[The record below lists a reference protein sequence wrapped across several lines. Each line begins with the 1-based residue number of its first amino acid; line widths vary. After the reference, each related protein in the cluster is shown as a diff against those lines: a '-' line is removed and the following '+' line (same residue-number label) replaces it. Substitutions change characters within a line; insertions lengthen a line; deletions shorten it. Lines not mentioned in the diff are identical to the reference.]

1 MSDHANLNAEDEDI
15 DGILEDQE
23 DGDFEPAGEPGQ
35 AGDDRA
41 LDPMVWIKELL
52 RAKAAAEAA
61 SKSGSMPFRSAEF
74 WNECAWPMHTIAL
87 DRKHAHLAGNFAER
101 LFKSGLTPAMNVIV
115 HKAGYHHVGA
125 IFGNH
130 GSEMAFDYGAVDR
143 AIADRKK
150 AQEDGTWEEVR
161 PKTSKEMS
169 KAERIVEGSA
179 QACGIALGE
188 PKPKEFG
195 REKNFGYLL
204 QLEEKS
210 YPQPRDQSAEGE
222 WEAVGE
228 AAARLCE
235 KFGLRSVRAPLAFDP
250 PQARA
255 FIGRLD
261 ATLADIAEF
270 VGIDPTLVG
279 LGEALSIGARP
290 PGAMS
295 VSAADLLDDDAAHA
309 EREKA
314 AEEKDDAEAKKKLEE
329 REKLLADDANN
340 GLFMGNYIQIEIG
353 QRFVPETLVHEWIH
367 ALDLWMG
374 SRQAIEAKPWVG
386 SQIFASGTVF
396 GANNRYF
403 AEVIGEQPI
412 PSPRLL
418 AWAKQLTEGGTK
430 PASYEDA
437 LPPLNFL
444 KGMRRNYSPS
454 ELETYEGAM
463 SGHLAGKLFEAL
475 DSILPPS
482 ARESTKEQASKLG
495 AMVGAAA
502 LEHAMDSLHS
512 ARSQASLA
520 KARKD
525 FYEEWGDLAGMWA
538 QRQLEGAAAG
548 EDKDGAIAKAKAQV
562 IQELSG
568 AWSWAALSR
577 RFHHPDIHLK
587 HAMRM
592 DANSGSMRPYYS
604 TPHELLAFKSEEV
617 FSARSM
623 PLDPSDKMGAL
634 IMEWL
639 REEAAPAL
647 RDYQK
652 PTFEAMMER
661 SRPKKYQRPAKK

>member
-15 DGILEDQE
+15 DDMLDDDDN
-23 DGDFEPAGEPGQ
+23 DGVGLADDDGAQGGVAREPGI
-35 AGDDRA
+35 
-41 LDPMVWIKELL
+41 WIKELV

-61 SKSGSMPFRSAEF
+61 SKSGAMPFRSAEF

-87 DRKHAHLAGNFAER
+87 DRKHATLAGDFAER

-130 GSEMAFDYGAVDR
+130 GYDMAFDYGVVDR

-150 AQEDGTWEEVR
+150 AQEDGTWEEIR
-161 PKTSKEMS
+161 PKMGKQMS
-169 KAERIVEGSA
+169 KAERVIEGSA
-179 QACGIALGE
+179 YACGIELGE
-188 PKPKEFG
+188 AKPKEFG
-195 REKNFGYLL
+195 RPKNFAYLL
-204 QLEEKS
+204 QLEEKA
-210 YPQPRDQSAEGE
+210 YPQPRDQSAEGA

-228 AAARLCE
+228 AAKLLCE

-250 PQARA
+250 PQALA

-261 ATLADIAEF
+261 ATLGDIAEF
-270 VGIDPTLVG
+270 AGIEPTLVG

-290 PGAMS
+290 PGTMS

-314 AEEKDDAEAKKKLEE
+314 AEEKDDAEAKKKAEE
-329 REKLLADDANN
+329 REKLLVDDANN

-412 PSPRLL
+412 PSPKLL
-418 AWAKQLTEGGTK
+418 AWAKQLAEGGSEA
-430 PASYEDA
+430 ASYEDA
-437 LPPLNFL
+437 LPPLSFL
-444 KGMRRNYSPS
+444 MGMRRNYSPS
-454 ELETYEGAM
+454 ELETYAGPM
-463 SGHLAGKLFEAL
+463 SSHLSGKLFAAL
-475 DSILPPS
+475 DPALAADS
-482 ARESTKEQASKLG
+482 REATREQAGNLA
-495 AMVGAAA
+495 AMVGSAA
-502 LEHAMDSLHS
+502 LEHAMDSLNS
-512 ARSQASLA
+512 ARSSASLA

-525 FYEEWGDLAGMWA
+525 FYEEWGDLTGMWA
-538 QRQLEGAAAG
+538 ERQLAASPRG
-548 EDKDGAIAKAKAQV
+548 EAKEEAIAKAKAQI

-577 RFHHPDIHLK
+577 RFHHPDVHLK

-592 DANSGSMRPYYS
+592 DANSGSMRAYYS

-617 FSARSM
+617 FSGREK
-623 PLDPSDKMGAL
+623 PLDPDDKMGAL
-634 IMEWL
+634 IMDWL

-647 RDYQK
+647 RSYKK
-652 PTFEAMMER
+652 PTFEDMMER
-661 SRPKKYQRPAKK
+661 SRPKKYQRPPKR